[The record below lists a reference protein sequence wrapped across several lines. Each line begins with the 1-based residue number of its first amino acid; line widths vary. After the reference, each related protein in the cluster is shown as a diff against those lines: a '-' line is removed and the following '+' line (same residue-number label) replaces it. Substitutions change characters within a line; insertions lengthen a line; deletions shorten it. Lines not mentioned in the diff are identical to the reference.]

1 LVVLRPSHPDWH
13 RAGHLDI
20 TGAVVATAAAACA
33 IYGLSQ
39 GQQQGFAAPVTL
51 AVLSAAVVLAVA
63 FVLAERRVRTPMVPL
78 GVLADPLRRTAL
90 IVMMLMGA
98 VVAGYVYFSSL
109 YLQRVLLLSPLLTG
123 IALIPAT
130 GTVMATSMVLTRRL
144 LARFGIRPTLVAGLI
159 SAGLG
164 QLWLTQVSMH
174 GSYLV
179 NVLGGLLL
187 TAFGMGI
194 IFPSASVAVTSG
206 VTPDER
212 GLAGGLFA
220 TAQQLGQ
227 ALGLAALAT
236 VAADRTRA
244 AHGSLASGYQ
254 LSFLVSAGIVAV
266 TIAVMVLPGRRWR

>member
-1 LVVLRPSHPDWH
+1 M
-13 RAGHLDI
+13 
-20 TGAVVATAAAACA
+20 
-33 IYGLSQ
+33 
-39 GQQQGFAAPVTL
+39 TL
-51 AVLSAAVVLAVA
+51 AALSAAVVLAVA
-63 FVLAERRVRTPMVPL
+63 FVLTERRVRTPMVPL

-90 IVMMLMGA
+90 IVMALMGA
-98 VVAGYVYFSSL
+98 VVAGYVYFTSL
-109 YLQRVLLLSPLLTG
+109 YLQRVLLFSPLLTG

-130 GTVMATSMVLTRRL
+130 GTVMATSMLLTRRL
-144 LARFGIRPTLVAGLI
+144 LARFGVRPLLVAGLI
-159 SAGLG
+159 STGLG
-164 QLWLTQVSMH
+164 QVWLTQVSVH

-179 NVLGGLLL
+179 NVLGGLVL

-194 IFPSASVAVTSG
+194 TFPSASVAVTSG
-206 VTPDER
+206 MAPSER

-244 AHGSLASGYQ
+244 AHSSLAGGYQ

-266 TIAVMVLPGRRWR
+266 TIGVMALPGRGPRGRVNQNVG